1 MTRTPIAIVG
11 LAGTFAGSRNVGEY
25 WDNILREVDSIIEVP
40 ATHFAID
47 DYYDP
52 DPKAQDKT
60 YCRRGGFIPGADFN
74 PIEFGLPPNIL
85 ELTDVAQLLSLI
97 IARQALADAGYGSV
111 NPHAE
116 RTGVVLGVSALGQI
130 TPLVSRLQYP
140 IWKRVLLNSGMSD
153 ADSDAIVDT
162 IKQAYI
168 DWREDA
174 FPGYLSNVVAGRIA
188 NRLDLRGINCSI
200 DAACASSV
208 ASLQMAVRE
217 LAANSC
223 DVMLAGGV
231 DLNNSVSGFLS
242 FSKTPAFTAH
252 DHMRPFDAAS
262 DGMLIGE
269 GIGMLVLRRLEDAER
284 DGDRIYAVIRGIGA
298 SSDGRFKSIYAPRM
312 EGQELAL
319 RRAYE
324 DAGCAPS
331 SIGLVEAHG
340 TGTPTG
346 DPTELAALQRVFGG
360 DTGRGRHIALGSVKS
375 QIGHTKVASG
385 AASLIKTALALHDKI
400 LPPTINVDTP
410 HAALEREDSPFYL
423 NTHARP
429 WFSLEPR
436 RAAVSSFG
444 FGGTNFHV
452 VLEEHSRRKP
462 EGPRTQPTAFAIFLQ
477 AGDPSALRARCEVTL
492 ASLRSDGGPAAWRA
506 LVESSKRDGIAADA
520 ARVGF
525 VAATP
530 AEAATL
536 LEGALKII
544 DPAVDVAATPGRVH
558 YRRHAIDTRGALVA
572 LFPGQGSQHLDM
584 GSAICQSFPIVQQ
597 SFEDMDAVLVD
608 QGRDPISSV
617 VFPPPAFDS
626 GVREQQNQLL
636 RATQHAQPAIGAFSR
651 GLFTLL
657 SGIGFAP
664 DFVGGHSLGE
674 LTALWAGGA
683 VSDLDYG
690 VLLAARGRAMAVAP
704 DSSVDAGTLL
714 ALKGDADMLTR
725 FIAGHAGV
733 TIANRNSRSQLVV
746 AGSRPALEA
755 LKSELAALGNSATFL
770 PVSGAFHSAFVAH
783 AQAPFAET
791 LAHVAFTTP
800 RIPVYAN
807 STARPYPDSP
817 DAIRQQLASHIV
829 TPVNFREQIEAM
841 HAAGGRVFV
850 ECGPG
855 SVLTSLV
862 ADILAG
868 QPHLAIA
875 LNPGKSGDSDRLLR
889 DAYVQLRV
897 AGVAL
902 SDLDANQPLPEVRA
916 AVPGTVHLT
925 GAPYVSDTTRNAFQ
939 AALERAPKI
948 MNNTEQHNNVIE
960 QTVTLTGDTSSNAH
974 HRYLENMSEHSERY
988 YDLMQ
993 RLYTLVS
1000 TPGCQPSSLAVFER
1014 GMSQFHEQ
1022 QLMAQQV
1029 HTQYLRNQVEYSQR
1043 VVGADAPASLPQM
1056 TAYARPQTTLP
1067 AAPVPVVTAAALPPV
1082 VVKEPAP
1089 VSAFTQVTI
1098 PVAIPVDVPPTR
1110 VPASH
1115 DGGGADDVAA
1125 ILLEVISD
1133 KTGYP
1138 IETLDASMD
1147 LDSDLGID
1155 SLKRVEIMAALEG
1168 RLFTSLAGINFE
1180 AFAELRTVSQIA
1192 GYLASIGNAPAIR

>member
-11 LAGTFAGSRNVGEY
+11 LAGTFAGSRSLGEY
-25 WDNILREVDSIIEVP
+25 WDNILREVDSIGDVP

-47 DYYDP
+47 DYYDS

-97 IARQALADAGYGSV
+97 IARQALADAGYGAA

-130 TPLVSRLQYP
+130 TPLVARLQYP
-140 IWKRVLLNSGMSD
+140 VWKRVLLNSGISE
-153 ADSDAIVDT
+153 ADSDAIVET
-162 IKQAYI
+162 IKSAYI

-188 NRLDLRGINCSI
+188 NRLDLRGINCTI
-200 DAACASSV
+200 DAACASSI

-217 LAANSC
+217 LAAGSC

-252 DHMRPFDAAS
+252 EHMRPFDAAS

-284 DGDRIYAVIRGIGA
+284 DGNRIYAVIRGTGA

-319 RRAYE
+319 RRAYDE
-324 DAGCAPS
+324 AGVEPS

-346 DPTELAALQRVFGG
+346 DPTELAALQRVFGD
-360 DTGRGRHIALGSVKS
+360 DTGRGRRIALGSVKS

-400 LPPTINVDTP
+400 LPPTINVDEP
-410 HAALEREDSPFYL
+410 HAALAREDSPFYL

-462 EGPRTQPTAFAIFLQ
+462 EGPRTQPSPFALFLQ
-477 AGDPSALRARCEVTL
+477 APDSDGLRSACELTL
-492 ASLRSDGGPAAWRA
+492 ASLRSDRADVAWLG
-506 LVESSKRDGIAADA
+506 LVESSKRDAIAPES

-530 AEAATL
+530 DEAATVI
-536 LEGALKII
+536 ESALKMLGTNT
-544 DPAVDVAATPGRVH
+544 DVAGTPGRVH
-558 YRRHAIDTRGALVA
+558 FRRRALDTRGAVAA
-572 LFPGQGSQHLDM
+572 LFPGQGSQYLEM
-584 GSAICQSFPIVQQ
+584 GSALCQSFPIVQQ

-608 QGRDPISSV
+608 QGLEPISSV
-617 VFPPPAFDS
+617 VFPPPSFDAAI
-626 GVREQQNQLL
+626 RDQQNQSL
-636 RATQHAQPAIGAFSR
+636 RATQHAQPAIGACSR
-651 GLFTLL
+651 GLYSLMSSL
-657 SGIGFAP
+657 GFAP

-674 LTALWAGGA
+674 LTALWASGA
-683 VSDLDYG
+683 ISDLDYG
-690 VLLAARGRAMAVAP
+690 TLLAARGQAMAVAP
-704 DSSVDAGTLL
+704 DSSIDAGTLL
-714 ALKGDADMLTR
+714 ALKGDADMLTQ
-725 FIAGHAGV
+725 FLTGHPGV

-746 AGSRPALEA
+746 AGSRSALEA
-755 LKSELAALGNSATFL
+755 LKSELSALGNSATFL
-770 PVSGAFHSAFVAH
+770 PVSGAFHSAYVAH
-783 AQAPFAET
+783 AQAPFA
-791 LAHVAFTTP
+791 LALDQVAFSTP
-800 RIPVYAN
+800 RLPVYAN
-807 STARPYPDSP
+807 STGAPYPESP
-817 DAIRQQLASHIV
+817 DAVRAQLANHIV
-829 TPVNFREQIEAM
+829 TPVNFRQEIEVM
-841 HAAGGRVFV
+841 YAAGARVFV

-855 SVLTSLV
+855 SVLTGLV
-862 ADILAG
+862 GDILSG
-868 QPHLAIA
+868 QSHLAIA

-897 AGVAL
+897 AGVPL
-902 SDLDANQPLPEVRA
+902 SDLDPNQPLPSVQTVA
-916 AVPGTVHLT
+916 PGTVHLT
-925 GAPYVSDTTRNAFQ
+925 GAPYVSHTTKNAFHV
-939 AALERAPKI
+939 ALERAPKI
-948 MNNTEQHNNVIE
+948 MNNTEHTNVIE
-960 QTVTLTGDTSSNAH
+960 QTVNLTGDTSSHAH

-988 YDLMQ
+988 FDLMQ

-1000 TPGCQPSSLAVFER
+1000 TPNCQPASLAVFER

-1022 QLMAQQV
+1022 QVMTQQV
-1029 HTQYLRNQVEYSQR
+1029 HTQFLRNQVEYSQR
-1043 VVGADAPASLPQM
+1043 VIGPDVPAALPQV
-1056 TAYARPQTTLP
+1056 TSYARPPVTLP
-1067 AAPVPVVTAAALPPV
+1067 AAP
-1082 VVKEPAP
+1082 EPTPFA
-1089 VSAFTQVTI
+1089 QVTVPI
-1098 PVAIPVDVPPTR
+1098 DVAPSRPVDVAPSRKATPSS
-1110 VPASH
+1110 AS
-1115 DGGGADDVAA
+1115 GAEDVAA

-1138 IETLDASMD
+1138 IETLDVSMD

-1168 RLFTSLAGINFE
+1168 RLFTSMAGINFE

-1192 GYLASIGNAPAIR
+1192 GYLASIGNAPAVR